1 MKKIISLFVGSLL
14 LTVMTVTGASAQ
26 TLKCQTVISAKADEV
41 VMLKDF
47 TDTVTELTGGSLK
60 FEIMPAGSVVGVKE
74 TLDITDE
81 LIAERR
87 TSLKMPKDMVPWMAK
102 TIEFIDLNMLRVG
115 KIVCW
120 MVIPL
125 IFAMTFEVIGRHF
138 FNRPTL
144 WAYDVTRMIAGAFF
158 MLGAGYALS
167 KGIHIRADFLYR
179 NWKVKTQAKVDL
191 FLYLL
196 FFFPG
201 FIVFFWVSFDYAY
214 TSICGKFILA
224 ECLDGKVRIQ
234 RAMDTT
240 WMPVMWPLKICMP
253 IGAFLLLIQGISELF
268 KTYYAFVKGRWP

>member
-1 MKKIISLFVGSLL
+1 MVKKKSH
-14 LTVMTVTGASAQ
+14 SA
-26 TLKCQTVISAKADEV
+26 
-41 VMLKDF
+41 
-47 TDTVTELTGGSLK
+47 
-60 FEIMPAGSVVGVKE
+60 GVKE

-87 TSLKMPKDMVPWMAK
+87 TSLKMPKDMAPWMAK

-144 WAYDVTRMIAGAFF
+144 WAYDITRMIAGAFF

-179 NWKVKTQAKVDL
+179 NWNVKTQAKVDL

-214 TSICGKFILA
+214 TSICGKSILA

-240 WMPVMWPLKICMP
+240 WMPVMWPLKSCMP